1 MERTPYSP
9 ERRTALILCGTG
21 AHGVYH
27 AGVLR
32 ALEEAGV
39 KIDVVA
45 GHGVG
50 AASAALAAID
60 GGAKLWEPNGI
71 WRGPH
76 VRSLYRWR
84 WPLRAAAWLVVPLI
98 VTLLARFIVIARG
111 APIPRVLM
119 FAPTIVTVAIVF
131 VLAGGVLIDRLRT
144 PVGRRAVGAWW
155 WRLLGAPIDAGAAR
169 MLFAGA
175 IWDLIRGAA
184 PLKRPGTSAL
194 SRRYAEVLSESL
206 GQPGFREL
214 MIVVTDID
222 TRSDILA
229 AILREPYRR
238 EFTARRP
245 GRERQAEI
253 LDLAGPGRDHA
264 LDVVAGA
271 VTPPLGTDPYLVTFG
286 RDSYWRGETHRLCD
300 RPGSVARL
308 LDELAAAG
316 VTQAVVVS
324 AVPVTAGPHRLRPS
338 GLELRHRVGEFV
350 CASEAAALRDALD
363 SRRERFDAAYL
374 ICPAHNP
381 VGPFDFHG
389 AYDEA
394 SDRQQTIGEL
404 MERAYEDAYRQFIE
418 PVVGASG
425 ENLESSQQ
433 AAGSGQHSAGSRQH
447 AAGSEPL

>member
-60 GGAKLWEPNGI
+60 GAAKLWEPDGI
-71 WRGPH
+71 WRGPR

-84 WPLRAAAWLVVPLI
+84 WPLRAAAWLVLPLI
-98 VTLLARFIVIARG
+98 VTLVARFTLIARG
-111 APIPRVLM
+111 RTIPPVLL
-119 FAPTIVTVAIVF
+119 FAPTIVTAAIVF
-131 VLAGGVLIDRLRT
+131 VLAGGLVVARLRA
-144 PVGRRAVGAWW
+144 PVERRTVGAWW
-155 WRLLGAPIDAGAAR
+155 WRLLGAPIDASAAR
-169 MLFAGA
+169 TLFARA

-184 PLKRPGTSAL
+184 PIKRPDSRAL
-194 SRRYAEVLSESL
+194 GRRYAEVLAEGL

-214 MIVVTDID
+214 MMVVTDVD
-222 TRSDILA
+222 TRSDIVA
-229 AILREPYRR
+229 AMLREPYRR
-238 EFTARRP
+238 EFTARRA
-245 GRERQAEI
+245 GRERQGEV
-253 LDLAGPGRDHA
+253 LDLAGVGRDHA

-271 VTPPLGTDPYLVTFG
+271 LTLPLGTDPHLVTFG

-300 RPGSVARL
+300 RPGSLARL

-324 AVPVTAGPHRLRPS
+324 AVPVTAGPHGLRAS
-338 GLELRHRVGEFV
+338 GLELRQRVGEFV
-350 CASEAAALRDALD
+350 SASEAAARRDAFD
-363 SRRERFDAAYL
+363 SRTVPFDAVYL

-381 VGPFDFHG
+381 VGPFDFDG
-389 AYDEA
+389 GYD
-394 SDRQQTIGEL
+394 DRSRRHLGLGEL
-404 MERAYEDAYRQFIE
+404 MNRGYEDAYHQFIE
-418 PVVGASG
+418 PIVGASG
-425 ENLESSQQ
+425 ERVGRLKGQVPSLKSQV
-433 AAGSGQHSAGSRQH
+433 
-447 AAGSEPL
+447 

>member
-1 MERTPYSP
+1 MERQPYSP
-9 ERRTALILCGTG
+9 ERRTALVLCGTG

-60 GGAKLWEPNGI
+60 GGAKLWDPSGV
-71 WRGPH
+71 WRGPS

-84 WPLRAAAWLVVPLI
+84 WPLRAAAWLVLPLM
-98 VTLLARFIVIARG
+98 VTLAARFALIARG
-111 APIPRVLM
+111 STIPPVLL
-119 FAPTIVTVAIVF
+119 FAPTIVTAAIIF
-131 VLAGGVLIDRLRT
+131 VLAGGLVVARLRA
-144 PVGRRAVGAWW
+144 PVDRRATGGWW
-155 WRLLGAPIDAGAAR
+155 WRLLGAPIDASGAQT
-169 MLFAGA
+169 LFARA

-184 PLKRPGTSAL
+184 AIKRPDSRAL
-194 SRRYAEVLSESL
+194 GRRYAEVLSEGL

-214 MIVVTDID
+214 MVVVTDVD
-222 TRSDILA
+222 TRSDIVA
-229 AILREPYRR
+229 ALLREPYRR
-238 EFTARRP
+238 EFTARRA
-245 GRERQAEI
+245 GRERQAEV
-253 LDLAGPGRDHA
+253 LDLAGLGRDHA

-271 VTPPLGTDPYLVTFG
+271 LTLPLGTDPHLVTFG

-300 RPGSVARL
+300 RPGSLARL
-308 LDELAAAG
+308 LDELAASG
-316 VTQAVVVS
+316 VTQAIVVS
-324 AVPVTAGPHRLRPS
+324 AVPVTAGPHRLRTS
-338 GLELRHRVGEFV
+338 GLELRQRVGEFV
-350 CASEAAALRDALD
+350 SASEAAARRDAFD
-363 SRRERFDAAYL
+363 SRTIRFDAAYL

-381 VGPFDFHG
+381 VGPFDFGG

-394 SDRQQTIGEL
+394 SDRHQTIGEL

-425 ENLESSQQ
+425 ENLEGVQQ
-433 AAGSGQHSAGSRQH
+433 AEGSRPHSAGSTQH